1 MNKYYYYAD
10 CDNAVK
16 LMESMGY
23 INPLDLIYNEDNIY
37 ISCTE
42 GGVILPISK
51 KDKTMRL
58 ILKFDGINILKKRN
72 KYEKK

>member
-23 INPLDLIYNEDNIY
+23 INPLDLIYITKETNIPDNYFVLGFDTCHFSNNIMNCGEDYCRNE
-37 ISCTE
+37 T
-42 GGVILPISK
+42 L
-51 KDKTMRL
+51 
-58 ILKFDGINILKKRN
+58 
-72 KYEKK
+72 